1 MAGYAAS
8 ADLLGLPDRGIL
20 DYGQILDQVC
30 RIAHAVDVPVFAD
43 ADTGYG
49 TTANVQRM
57 VRDFEQAGVA
67 GLFIEDRV

>member
-1 MAGYAAS
+1 M
-8 ADLLGLPDRGIL
+8 
-20 DYGQILDQVC
+20 
-30 RIAHAVDVPVFAD
+30 AHAVDVPVFAD

-49 TTANVQRM
+49 TTAQRM